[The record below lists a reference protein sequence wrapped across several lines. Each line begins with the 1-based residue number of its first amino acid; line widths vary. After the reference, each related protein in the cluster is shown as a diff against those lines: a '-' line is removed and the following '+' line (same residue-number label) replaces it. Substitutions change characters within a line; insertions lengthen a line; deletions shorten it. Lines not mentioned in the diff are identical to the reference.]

1 MQTKIFKKR
10 YLYLCILAL
19 FLINTQLVYGQRGKI
34 SGVVTDFNT
43 KEPLVGVNVFIV
55 GSTIGATT
63 DFEGKYV
70 ILNVLPGTY
79 SVAAS
84 MVGYGKLVYSGVQV
98 FIDRTTELNF
108 KLKDESVQMDQVV
121 IVAEKPKI
129 VKDQTSSA
137 TTIDDIQLKSAP
149 IEGLR
154 GAMDLTASFQKNEKG
169 DYSVRGSGTYEVK
182 FQINGV
188 DQQTTN
194 TSIPGYGGADKANNS
209 WKFDV
214 NPLGVQQIQLISGGF
229 SAEYGNAQAG
239 VVKVV
244 LKEGNNKIT
253 GEARMEYRPAGL
265 YHFGE
270 YVYSKNNFEWK
281 KWGNL
286 NYWYANQKNVIKDIS
301 PYLYNRMYIQNN
313 ATAADS
319 QRVLDEIAW
328 AYNVWLKNHTP
339 SEDNPLGV
347 YDYRDHIYTRY
358 MVGFGGPLG
367 TNPELLKFY
376 FSGEY
381 RKNPTR
387 LPTSEKDQIYQNYI
401 LNLTYKPVAEHK
413 FRFMGSFQKYKG
425 GLFSGSS
432 DIRWSGLTNT
442 SESGK
447 YAVYQ
452 DPIRTEQ
459 TVAQSLNWVYTINTN
474 SFFETNIAHQTETYE
489 LPYIYIPGFNSS
501 VDRLDSLADP
511 RGTILKSGI
520 WWDHDYF
527 LRLDAASTNFYQDYR
542 AENYSLT
549 IDYTNQIL
557 KTNLLKAGI
566 RFYYWDIFNN
576 GVAYSFRTNSYV
588 AHYGVAEYYKAYPFN
603 YAFYIQDKMEYEGMV
618 ANLGVRVEAY
628 NFQSNKPVDRF
639 NPFYPGTERPGIYG
653 NPNTVPS
660 KTQVTVL
667 PRVGVSFPIG
677 ENTAFRIQYGHF
689 ASMPI
694 FTQALTTKTYRG
706 WSALGNP
713 DLEPKKTINYEFGI
727 QQVIDENHRIDVA
740 IYYNDRV
747 SQIGTQ
753 DVAALTGDLRY
764 FAAFNNNNE
773 PLYLYQSFENNRFG
787 STIGI
792 EATFEKISMGNWSY
806 RLSYNLSQTTE
817 GRYGYAVLYPD
828 NSRNFA
834 LRSTTGEFLSP
845 YDRTHSFRGLLQ
857 YILKDGEG
865 FEIFGFK
872 PFENSV
878 FGLSYTVQSGL
889 PFTYVTDFDLK
900 DVSYNRRYPLESNFD
915 FNFNK
920 EVFYSGVKFII
931 GLRIMNLFNNKW
943 LTPMDS
949 QSDQQD
955 KIAWVENGVT
965 MDNPVDNP
973 NKRSYLLYPFRTYKN
988 TPTQFIFTVGI
999 GF

>member
-1 MQTKIFKKR
+1 MQTKKSKTR
-10 YLYLCILAL
+10 YLYLYILAL
-19 FLINTQLVYGQRGKI
+19 FLFNSHLTLAQRGKI
-34 SGVVTDFNT
+34 SGAVTDFNT
-43 KEPLVGVNVFIV
+43 KEPLIGVNVFIV

-63 DFEGKYV
+63 DSDGKYA

-84 MVGYGKLVYSGVQV
+84 MVGYGKLVYSDVQV
-98 FIDRTTELNF
+98 FIDRTTEVNF
-108 KLKDESVQMDQVV
+108 KLKDESVQMEQVV

-154 GAMDLTASFQKNEKG
+154 GALDLTASFQKNEKG
-169 DYSVRGSGTYEVK
+169 DYTVRGSGTYEVK

-244 LKEGNNKIT
+244 LKEGSSKIT
-253 GEARMEYRPAGL
+253 GEARMEYRPVGL
-265 YHFGE
+265 YHFGD
-270 YVYSKNNFEWK
+270 YVYSRNNFEWQ
-281 KWGNL
+281 KWGNI
-286 NYWYANQKNVIKDIS
+286 NNWYANQKNVLKDIS
-301 PYLYNRMYIQNN
+301 PYLYNRLYVQNN

-319 QRVLDEIAW
+319 QRVFDEIAW
-328 AYNVWLKNHTP
+328 AYSIWSKNHTP

-347 YDYRDHIYTRY
+347 YDYRDHTYARY
-358 MVGFGGPLG
+358 MIGFGGPLG

-387 LPTSEKDQIYQNYI
+387 LPTSEKDQVYQNYI
-401 LNLTYKPVAEHK
+401 LNLTYKPVPEHK

-442 SESGK
+442 SESNK

-489 LPYIYIPGFNSS
+489 LPYLYIPGFNSS
-501 VDRLDSLADP
+501 VDRLDSLSDP
-511 RGTILKSGI
+511 YGTILKSGI

-542 AENYSLT
+542 AENWSLT
-549 IDYTNQIL
+549 VDYTNQIL

-588 AHYGVAEYYKAYPFN
+588 AHYGVAEYYKAFPYN
-603 YAFYIQDKMEYEGMV
+603 YAFYLQDKMEYEGMV
-618 ANLGVRVEAY
+618 ANVGVRIEAY

-639 NPFYPGTERPGIYG
+639 NPFYPGTERPGVYG
-653 NPNTVPS
+653 DPNTVSS

-747 SQIGTQ
+747 SQIGIQ

-764 FAAFNNNNE
+764 FAAFNNDNE

-792 EATFEKISMGNWSY
+792 EATFEKVSVGNWSY

-865 FEIFGFK
+865 FEIFGIK

-900 DVSYNRRYPLESNFD
+900 DISYNRRYPLESNFD

-920 EVFYSGVKFII
+920 EIYFSGLKLII
-931 GLRIMNLFNNKW
+931 GLRVMNLFNNKW

-965 MDNPVDNP
+965 MDNPIDNP
-973 NKRSYLLYPFRTYKN
+973 TKRSYLLYPFRTYKN

>member
-1 MQTKIFKKR
+1 MQKKKTKKR
-10 YLYLCILAL
+10 FTIKSILLL
-19 FLINTQLVYGQRGKI
+19 FFLATTLVYGQRGKI
-34 SGVVTDFNT
+34 SGIVTDDNT
-43 KEPLVGVNVFIV
+43 KEPLIGVNVFIV
-55 GSTIGATT
+55 GSSIGTTT
-63 DFEGKYV
+63 DVDGKYV
-70 ILNVLPGTY
+70 ILNVLPGSY

-84 MVGYGKLVYSGVQV
+84 MVGYGKLVYSDVQV
-98 FIDRTTELNF
+98 NIDRTTELNF
-108 KLKDESVQMDQVV
+108 KLKDQSVQMEQVV

-137 TTIDDIQLKSAP
+137 TTIDDVQLKSAP

-154 GAMDLTASFQKNEKG
+154 GALDLTASFQKNEKG

-188 DQQTTN
+188 DQVTSN

-209 WKFDV
+209 WKYDV

-244 LKEGNNKIT
+244 LKEGNAKLS
-253 GEARMEYRPAGL
+253 GEARIEYRPSGQ
-265 YHFGE
+265 YHFGK
-270 YVYSKNNFEWK
+270 YVYDKSNFEWQR
-281 KWGNL
+281 WGNV
-286 NYWYANQKNVIKDIS
+286 NYWYANQKNVLKDLS
-301 PYLYNRMYIQNN
+301 PYLYSKMYVQGN
-313 ATAADS
+313 ASAADS
-319 QRVLDEIAW
+319 QRVFDEIAW
-328 AYNVWLKNHTP
+328 AYNIWMQNHTP
-339 SEDNPLGV
+339 SEDNQLGV
-347 YDYRDHIYTRY
+347 YDYREQTYTRY
-358 MVGFGGPLG
+358 LVGFGGPLG

-387 LPTSEKDQIYQNYI
+387 LPTNEQNQIYQNYI
-401 LNLTYKPVAEHK
+401 LNLTYKPIPQHK

-425 GLFSGSS
+425 GLFSGST
-432 DIRWSGLTNT
+432 DIRWAGLSNI
-442 SESGK
+442 SESPK
-447 YAVYQ
+447 YAIYQ

-459 TVAQSLNWVYTINTN
+459 TVAQSLNWVYTIDNN
-474 SFFETNIAHQTETYE
+474 SFIETNIAHQKETYE
-489 LPYIYIPGFNSS
+489 LPYVYIPGFNSAT
-501 VDRLDSLADP
+501 DRLDSLGD
-511 RGTILKSGI
+511 RYGSILKSGI
-520 WWDHDYF
+520 WWESDYF

-542 AENYSLT
+542 ADNWSLT
-549 IDYTNQIL
+549 TDYTNQIS
-557 KTNLLKAGI
+557 KTNLLKAGL
-566 RFYYWDIFNN
+566 RFYYWDVFNN

-588 AHYGVAEYYKAYPFN
+588 AHYGVAEYYRAYPYN
-603 YAFYIQDKMEYEGMV
+603 YAFYLQDKMEYEGMV
-618 ANLGVRVEAY
+618 ANLGVRFEAY
-628 NFQSNKPVDRF
+628 NFQTNTPADRF
-639 NPFYPGTERPGIYG
+639 NPFYPGTERPAVYG
-653 NPNTVPS
+653 DAATEPS
-660 KTQVTVL
+660 KTQYVVL
-667 PRVGVSFPIG
+667 PRLGISFPIG

-713 DLEPKKTINYEFGI
+713 NLEPKKTINYEFGI

-747 SQIGTQ
+747 SQIGSQ
-753 DVAALTGDLRY
+753 NIAALTGDLRY
-764 FAAFNNNNE
+764 FAAFNDNND
-773 PLYLYQSFENNRFG
+773 PLYIYTSYDNNRFG

-792 EATFEKISMGNWSY
+792 EATFEKISVGNWSY

-817 GRYGYAVLYPD
+817 GKYGADILYPD
-828 NSRNFA
+828 NSRNYSS
-834 LRSTTGEFLSP
+834 RSSTGEFLSP

-857 YILKDGEG
+857 YIMKDGEG
-865 FEIFGFK
+865 IEIFGFK

-900 DVSYNRRYPLESNFD
+900 DVTYNRRYPLESNFD

-920 EVFYSGVKFII
+920 EIHYAGTKLII
-931 GLRIMNLFNNKW
+931 GVRVMNLFNNKW

-949 QSDQQD
+949 QGESED
-955 KIAWVENGVT
+955 KIAWVEKGIT
-965 MDNPVDNP
+965 IDNPADNP
-973 NKRSYLLYPFRTYKN
+973 TKRSYLLYSYRTYKN
-988 TPTQFIFTVGI
+988 TPTEIIFTVGI

>member
-1 MQTKIFKKR
+1 MQNKTIRKG
-10 YLYLCILAL
+10 YLLKSILLCILVNYSLL
-19 FLINTQLVYGQRGKI
+19 FGQRGKI
-34 SGVVTDFNT
+34 SGVVTDNST
-43 KEPLVGVNVFIV
+43 NETLVGVNVVLV
-55 GSTIGATT
+55 GTSMGATT
-63 DFEGKYV
+63 DADGKYV

-79 SVAAS
+79 SLAAS
-84 MVGYGKLVYSGVQV
+84 YIGYGKTTYSNVEV
-98 FIDRTTELNF
+98 NIDRTTEINF
-108 KLKDESVQMDQVV
+108 KLKDETVQMEQVV

-129 VKDQTSSA
+129 VKDQTSSS

-154 GAMDLTASFQKNEKG
+154 GALDLTASFSKNEKG

-209 WKFDV
+209 WKYDV

-244 LKEGNNKIT
+244 LKEGGSKIT
-253 GEARMEYRPAGL
+253 GEARVEYRPTGQ
-265 YHFGE
+265 YHFGN
-270 YVYSKNNFEWK
+270 YVYNKSNFEWQR
-281 KWGNL
+281 WGNV
-286 NYWYANQKNVIKDIS
+286 NYWYANQKNVLKDIS
-301 PYLYNRMYIQNN
+301 PYLYSRMYVQGN
-313 ATAADS
+313 ATSADS
-319 QRVLDEIAW
+319 SRVRNEIQW
-328 AYNVWLKNHTP
+328 AYDTWLKNHTP

-347 YDYRDHIYTRY
+347 YDYRDHTYTRY
-358 MVGFGGPLG
+358 LIGFGGPLG
-367 TNPELLKFY
+367 KNPELLKFY

-387 LPTSEKDQIYQNYI
+387 LPTNEKDQIYQNYI
-401 LNLTYKPVAEHK
+401 LNVTYKPTPEHK

-425 GLFSGSS
+425 GLFSGST
-432 DIRWSGLTNT
+432 DIRWAGLSNI
-442 SESGK
+442 SESAK

-459 TVAQSLNWVYTINTN
+459 TVAQSLNWVYTVNQN
-474 SFFETNIAHQTETYE
+474 SFFETNIAHQVETYQ
-489 LPYIYIPGFNSS
+489 LPYVYIPGFNSAT
-501 VDRLDSLADP
+501 DRLDSLGD
-511 RGTILKSGI
+511 RNGSILKSGV
-520 WWDHDYF
+520 WWESDYF

-542 AENYSLT
+542 ADHWSIT
-549 IDYTNQIL
+549 VDYTNQIL
-557 KTNLLKAGI
+557 KTNLLKAGV
-566 RFYYWDIFNN
+566 RFYYWDVFNN

-588 AHYGVAEYYKAYPFN
+588 AHYGVAEYYKAYPYN
-603 YAFYIQDKMEYEGMV
+603 YAFYLQDKMEYEGMV
-618 ANLGVRVEAY
+618 ANFGVRVEAY
-628 NFQSNKPVDRF
+628 NFQSNVPTDIY

-653 NPNTVPS
+653 NPSTVTS

-713 DLEPKKTINYEFGI
+713 DLEPKKTINYEFGL
-727 QQVIDENHRIDVA
+727 QQVLDENHRLDVA

-753 DVAALTGDLRY
+753 DIAALTGDLRY

-773 PLYLYQSFENNRFG
+773 PLYLYQSFANNRFG
-787 STIGI
+787 STIGV
-792 EATFEKISMGNWSY
+792 EATFEKISVGNWSY

-817 GRYGYAVLYPD
+817 GRYGASVLYPD
-828 NSRNFA
+828 NSRNYS
-834 LRSTTGEFLSP
+834 LRSSTGEFLSP

-865 FEIFGFK
+865 FEIFGFR
-872 PFENSV
+872 PFENTV

-920 EVFYSGVKFII
+920 EIHFDGTKLII
-931 GLRIMNLFNNKW
+931 GLRVMNLFNNKL

-949 QSDQQD
+949 QNESED
-955 KIAWVENGVT
+955 KAAWVENGIT
-965 MDNPVDNP
+965 IDNPADNP
-973 NKRSYLLYPFRTYKN
+973 TKRSFLLYSYRTYKN
-988 TPTQFIFTVGI
+988 TPTEVIFSVGI